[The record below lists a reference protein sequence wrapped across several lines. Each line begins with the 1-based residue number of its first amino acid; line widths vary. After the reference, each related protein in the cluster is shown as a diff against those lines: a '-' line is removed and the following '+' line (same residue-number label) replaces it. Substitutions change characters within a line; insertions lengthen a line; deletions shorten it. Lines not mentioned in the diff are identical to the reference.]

1 MATKEEQEDPGAQAV
16 APEAPC
22 PHQAQL
28 APTTTPEDPRDPT
41 AKDPTQDLPMHQ
53 FHPMDPLEVQATPTR
68 VDQAQDPDP
77 CILQSGWVGQEAWQQ
92 AGQLWADQS
101 PAVPRPPQ
109 LQLLQLLHQDLP
121 EAGEQDQD
129 TEARQEDHHGPA
141 QPGQNSEAMDPGL
154 STALLRE
161 DHTLALQG
169 GQDQGSDLPSD
180 QIPLG
185 GLRLDRWLRVEEKLI
200 ISQWTVWSRPSR
212 C

>member
-41 AKDPTQDLPMHQ
+41 AKDPAQDLPMHQ

-77 CILQSGWVGQEAWQQ
+77 CIL
-92 AGQLWADQS
+92 
-101 PAVPRPPQ
+101 
-109 LQLLQLLHQDLP
+109 QDLP

-169 GQDQGSDLPSD
+169 GQDLGSDLPSD